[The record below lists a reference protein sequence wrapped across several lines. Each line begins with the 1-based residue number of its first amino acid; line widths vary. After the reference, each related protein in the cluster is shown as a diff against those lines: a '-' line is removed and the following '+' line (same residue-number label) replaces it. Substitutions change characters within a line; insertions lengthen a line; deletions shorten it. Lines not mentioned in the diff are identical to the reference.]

1 MSKTHVNYNIVVE
14 ELSKGLTDLDS
25 KDNPFT
31 DRYGAKALSEFRT
44 IRYGTGRQT
53 GLTDFAVELAKNHKG
68 KVLFV
73 NPKGFLEDDV
83 LFRLGLEDLP
93 ENITQII
100 GYQMGTEKEKYSLVI
115 VDNAGIFFSIF
126 RYMKFFRLL
135 ANSVTK
141 DVVIHLMG

>member
-31 DRYGAKALSEFRT
+31 DRYGPDALSEFRT
-44 IRYGTGRQT
+44 IRYGSGRQT

-68 KVLFV
+68 EVLFV

-83 LFRLGLEDLP
+83 IYRLGLDDLP

-100 GYQMGTEKEKYSLVI
+100 GYPSARDKVKYSLVI
-115 VDNAGIFFSIF
+115 VDNAGVFFGIF
-126 RYMKFFRLL
+126 RHKKFFRLL

-141 DVVIHLMG
+141 DVVVHLMG